1 MEQDEIKKNKEEYIQ
16 AQIKKYGYTEKE
28 ISYYNKYVLTAARLS
43 GGELIK
49 IEKLSIKKRFCYG
62 HGMNGISTED
72 EQKSAYDASRKIKES
87 ERIFTN
93 ENARESLEAIKYY
106 QKYRADDK
114 YTYGIVVTQGG
125 VSHIDFVSPYS
136 VWPSIEAA
144 LANYNLYEPTTARRL
159 VKEDIQALISAYQL
173 QLEDIKK
180 RCAAYW
186 KRHGGSKLTT
196 WTYLID

>member
-1 MEQDEIKKNKEEYIQ
+1 MKEDEIKKNKDEYIE
-16 AQIKKYGYTEKE
+16 AQIKKYGYREKE
-28 ISYYNKYVLTAARLS
+28 ISYYNKSLLTAAGLS

-62 HGMNGISTED
+62 YGMNGISTDE
-72 EQKSAYDASRKIKES
+72 EQKSSYAASRKIKES
-87 ERIFTN
+87 ERIFIN
-93 ENARESLEAIKYY
+93 ENTQESLESIKYY
-106 QKYRADDK
+106 QQYRAEDK

-136 VWPSIEAA
+136 GWPSIEAA
-144 LANYNLYEPTTARRL
+144 LANYNLYAPTTARRL
-159 VKEDIQALISAYQL
+159 VKEDIQALISGYQL

-186 KRHGGSKLTT
+186 KRYGGSKLKT